1 MVLAALY
8 MKNGSNFVAIGRNRF
23 MWNYIFVAD
32 DIKKAASI
40 DYFKINAVRVN
51 EIYMQFAR
59 EVHYGTMVNAERLKL
74 LRTLSA
80 AKDIPGV
87 IEDIMSDR
95 IFTGLITRTN
105 LDRAKMLKLVSTDL
119 NVPLNHVQENF
130 GSLPEQ
136 GESDIRVGNST
147 LYFPENAR
155 ASNVETCT
163 ALVESV
169 YKVLK
174 SHGLGKLFNGPIR
187 FVKDMGNTIGHY
199 DLTNKDIKIV
209 YSASNDKRTEFTV
222 MHEYGHKFYYEFI
235 PEKKGAI
242 GETYHA
248 LLGDHRFDDSAI
260 VKEAKQKE
268 EELVKS
274 LKMGSVFI
282 STRRKYKG
290 EWKITEILPNKI
302 KLRSLDNPDRELS
315 GPPSAFMNEDW
326 AAKDSKMAD
335 RMTRLIPKKHDMGA
349 TDMWFPTEY
358 SQKNQSE
365 WFAELFAFYMRG
377 NLHGEPH
384 EFMKGLVS

>member
-1 MVLAALY
+1 MRA
-8 MKNGSNFVAIGRNRF
+8 GSNFVAIGRNRF

-32 DIKKAASI
+32 DIKKASSI
-40 DYFKINAVRVN
+40 DYYKINAVRVN
-51 EIYMQFAR
+51 ELYMEFAR
-59 EVHYGTMVNAERLKL
+59 EVHYGTMRNSERLSL

-87 IEDIMSDR
+87 LEDIMADR
-95 IFTGLITRTN
+95 VFDGLISRTN
-105 LDRAKMLKLVSTDL
+105 LERAKMLKLVSTDL
-119 NVPLNHVQENF
+119 KVPLNHVKDNF
-130 GSLPEQ
+130 GSAPEEA
-136 GESDIRVGNST
+136 ESDIRVGNSV

-163 ALVESV
+163 ALVQSV

-174 SHGLGKLFNGPIR
+174 AHGLGKLFNGPIR
-187 FVKDMGNTIGHY
+187 FVKDLGNTVGHY

-209 YSASNDKRTEFTV
+209 YSASNDKRTEFTI

-235 PEKKGAI
+235 PDQKAAI
-242 GETYHA
+242 GETFNA
-248 LLGDHRFDDSAI
+248 LLGDNKFDDSAI
-260 VKEAKQKE
+260 VKEAKQRE
-268 EELVKS
+268 EELIKS
-274 LKMGSVFI
+274 LKMGSIFV
-282 STRRKYKG
+282 STRRKFKG
-290 EWKITEILPNKI
+290 EWKIVEVLPKKI
-302 KLRSLDNPDRELS
+302 KLRSLNNENREIS

-326 AAKDSKMAD
+326 AAKDSKMSD
-335 RMTRLIPKKHDMGA
+335 VMPKGIPKKHEMGA

-377 NLHGEPH
+377 NLHGEPA